1 MNISVNG
8 EQVNFVEGKLV
19 LAYFNVSF
27 SAGQF
32 PNSLSGTLQIKPDQG
47 VTLETS
53 QADVAKVATT
63 LIQAMVAEAPASDEG
78 AK

>member
-8 EQVNFVEGKLV
+8 AQVNFVEGKLV

-32 PNSLSGTLQIKPDQG
+32 PNSLSGTLQITGDQG
-47 VTLETS
+47 VTIEST
-53 QADVAKVATT
+53 QAEVAAVAKTVI
-63 LIQAMVAEAPASDEG
+63 LDLVNEDKG
-78 AK
+78 AAK

>member
-8 EQVNFVEGKLV
+8 AQVNFVEGKLV

-32 PNSLSGTLQIKPDQG
+32 PNSLSGTLQITGDQG
-47 VTLETS
+47 VTIEST
-53 QADVAKVATT
+53 QAEVAAVAKTAILDLVNG
-63 LIQAMVAEAPASDEG
+63 DKG
-78 AK
+78 AAK